1 VALASTLALSSCQ
14 RAPQGGAAE
23 SQLIAATTAGDVGK
37 VKALLSSGADP
48 NKVVD
53 IDGRQ
58 QSAWFLALRQ
68 VRAKHPEHVEI
79 VVTMLK
85 AGANPKAAWGTDRT
99 GPKESF
105 WQRFSGPSRRGGVGS
120 QSPLSIAVANSVPAV
135 VRALIDA
142 GSSPHDA
149 DFALASAVE
158 AGDVEIVHMVVD
170 AGANVNT
177 TAAGTTPLLAAID
190 TRNVALMTYLENHG
204 AREKP

>member
-1 VALASTLALSSCQ
+1 MRSCRLGVVALASTLALSSCQ

-142 GSSPHDA
+142 GS
-149 DFALASAVE
+149 
-158 AGDVEIVHMVVD
+158 
-170 AGANVNT
+170 
-177 TAAGTTPLLAAID
+177 TP
-190 TRNVALMTYLENHG
+190 
-204 AREKP
+204 P